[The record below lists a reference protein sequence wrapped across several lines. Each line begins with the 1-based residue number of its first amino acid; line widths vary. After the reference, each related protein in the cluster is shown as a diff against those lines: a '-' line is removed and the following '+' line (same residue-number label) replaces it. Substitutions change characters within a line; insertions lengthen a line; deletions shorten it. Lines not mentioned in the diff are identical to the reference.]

1 MAHCPLMRTGQREL
15 GRHQEKGWV
24 KVANPRRTGRT
35 GGDAGEQ
42 GRIGQAGGVEGCV
55 WEDVGEDSK

>member
-1 MAHCPLMRTGQREL
+1 MRTGQREL

-24 KVANPRRTGRT
+24 KVAKPRRTGRT